1 MTVKEV
7 TEKSTPTPGVTRR
20 VIHIQKKAASSDEP
34 AAERFI
40 EHYQMLSWADNTAIE
55 ENSEPFAA
63 LNHLLNKVFVS
74 KKEKPGCPV
83 LVHCSAGI
91 GRTGTFLALCLMIE
105 AIKELQK
112 LKKESIG
119 EDNDAISLGRNNNEP
134 ALQGF
139 SEEIKDFEA
148 VDD

>member
-20 VIHIQKKAASSDEP
+20 VIHIQKKKASSDEP
-34 AAERFI
+34 AAEERFI

-119 EDNDAISLGRNNNEP
+119 EDDATNSGRNNNEP
-134 ALQGF
+134 PLQGF

-148 VDD
+148 ADD

>member
-1 MTVKEV
+1 
-7 TEKSTPTPGVTRR
+7 
-20 VIHIQKKAASSDEP
+20 
-34 AAERFI
+34 
-40 EHYQMLSWADNTAIE
+40 MLSWADNTAIE

-105 AIKELQK
+105 AIKELQR
-112 LKKESIG
+112 LKKESILDIDG
-119 EDNDAISLGRNNNEP
+119 DVTNSGRNTIQNEP
-134 ALQGF
+134 IFQGF
-139 SEEIKDFEA
+139 SEEVKDFESA
-148 VDD
+148 DDQVMTGNQLIEPRVSIFGSVRRLRE

>member
-1 MTVKEV
+1 MVWENDIHLIVMLCPIKGLLGAEESCRYWDQMYQDSLHRVIVKTVD
-7 TEKSTPTPGVTRR
+7 EKTTPTPGVTRR
-20 VIHIQKKAASSDEP
+20 VITLQMHSNDGSIEQ
-34 AAERFI
+34 RVI

-112 LKKESIG
+112 LK
-119 EDNDAISLGRNNNEP
+119 
-134 ALQGF
+134 
-139 SEEIKDFEA
+139 
-148 VDD
+148 